1 MKTNILTKLLFVLLL
16 SFSVQGIF
24 ITIAK
29 ADDVCTIADDVM
41 DTTTAYTSVRCTMQP
56 EQLRMYPYNLY
67 LCTALPAAPTTTTAI
82 DLTACSQIYSNPDGV
97 GYVDISSVGNPSPPT
112 GGTLIQPPAGVFTHV
127 VLEAKNVMG
136 LQGYF
141 ISDGGQT
148 TLTGTHATSPGTAGS
163 GGSCYT
169 VAGSYTNSLLAN
181 ARCGDV
187 LGDYGMALVTMNCFD
202 DICRSAGT
210 LAENTTAS
218 IVDGQWDSTAGYS
231 AIPGN
236 DWQYSPNN
244 GGGTDGATNIPT
256 TDADGVSRTTYFYY
270 TNFETKMLCAGTSV
284 AEDSAGCLAT
294 VWDGTTTPV
303 TSYEALD
310 SDITTSMFMVQV
322 LPTAQGNGTL
332 VPTGFNM
339 NFKIATA
346 MIYEARS
353 DYDYDGDNDDDYVAF
368 RMGPLYLDF
377 NLEF

>member
-16 SFSVQGIF
+16 SFSAQGIF
-24 ITIAK
+24 ITTAK
-29 ADDVCTIADDVM
+29 ADVACTIADNVM
-41 DTTTAYTSVRCTMQP
+41 NTSAAFTSVRCTMQP

-67 LCTALPAAPTTTTAI
+67 LCTALPAAPTTTSAI
-82 DLTACSQIYSNPDGV
+82 DLTACSQIYSNPDGD
-97 GYVDISSVGNPSPPT
+97 GYVDISSVGNPSSPT

-141 ISDGGQT
+141 ISDGGRP
-148 TLTGTHATSPGTAGS
+148 TLTGTHASPGTGSS
-163 GGSCYT
+163 GGYCYT
-169 VAGSYTNSLLAN
+169 VAGSYTNSILAN
-181 ARCGDV
+181 ARCGEA

-210 LAENTTAS
+210 LAQNDSAG
-218 IVDGQWDSTAGYS
+218 VLDGQWDRTAEDYS

-270 TNFETKMLCAGTSV
+270 TNYATKMLCAGTTV
-284 AEDSAGCLAT
+284 ANQGCLAT
-294 VWDGTTTPV
+294 IWDVSDTSV
-303 TSYEALD
+303 KSYEALD

-346 MIYEARS
+346 MIYEAKS